1 MEIKRCPFCG
11 GEGHLWIYDHDGWFV
26 DCENCGAKTEIWG
39 TEDEAIER
47 WNRRVEDERSDK
59 P

>member
-11 GEGHLWIYDHDGWFV
+11 GEGHIWIYDHDGWYV
-26 DCENCGAKTEIWG
+26 DCENCGARTEIWG

-47 WNRRVEDERSDK
+47 WNRRVEDERDK
-59 P
+59 